1 MEEEVG
7 LEAVALEL
15 AAPVR
20 YNLEDELVVE
30 AVAMELVAAAV
41 HNQEHEVVL
50 PVEGEVVAGVAAMD
64 AVSAAAA
71 ASRAPEETA
80 SGTAPLWARPR
91 WGA

>member
-1 MEEEVG
+1 M
-7 LEAVALEL
+7 EAVALEL

-71 ASRAPEETA
+71 AAASRAPEETA